1 MTNSQSPFF
10 ERIKL
15 HGKPVANPAS
25 FIAHGQARFTL
36 LTSRL
41 IRLEWATNGQFEDR
55 STFAFASRYA
65 DAPSFEC
72 QSIEDGIEI
81 ATEFLTLRY
90 LPDGMPLNS
99 TNLSIRLT
107 VGEKVINWTP

>member
-1 MTNSQSPFF
+1 MTNLQSPFF

-25 FIAHGQARFTL
+25 VVVHGQARFTL

-55 STFAFASRYA
+55 STFAFPSRFA
-65 DAPSFEC
+65 DTPSFDC
-72 QSIEDGIEI
+72 QSVDGGIEI
-81 ATEFLTLRY
+81 TTTFLTLRY
-90 LPDGMPLNS
+90 LPDGKPFNS
-99 TNLSIRLT
+99 TNLSIWLA
-107 VGEKVINWTP
+107 VGEKTIHWTQ